1 MQVEQSQ
8 QDKVEALQQQREVL
22 LLAFT
27 RFKELLL
34 KAEEPDNEHG
44 ASEDV
49 TMNGTS
55 DGPAGKSTLTSLW
68 KLQGLLNTRQ
78 HFIWSLYLK
87 HPASSVLSDG
97 CSALLLRCR
106 CSCQSGRNA

>member
-1 MQVEQSQ
+1 M
-8 QDKVEALQQQREVL
+8 EALQQQREVL

-49 TMNGTS
+49 TMNGNADS
-55 DGPAGKSTLTSLW
+55 AAGKSTT
-68 KLQGLLNTRQ
+68 
-78 HFIWSLYLK
+78 
-87 HPASSVLSDG
+87 
-97 CSALLLRCR
+97 ALLL
-106 CSCQSGRNA
+106 

>member
-27 RFKELLL
+27 RFKELLV
-34 KAEEPDNEHG
+34 KAEEPDDENG

-49 TMNGTS
+49 TMNGTT
-55 DGPAGKSTLTSLW
+55 DNAAGK
-68 KLQGLLNTRQ
+68 
-78 HFIWSLYLK
+78 FMV
-87 HPASSVLSDG
+87 AS
-97 CSALLLRCR
+97 
-106 CSCQSGRNA
+106 